1 MAKKKASKKV
11 EKAKKEVVDEEL
23 IDLEDYEDEEL
34 DEEFLEDEAFEVKKK
49 VKKTPKAKVEEEEN
63 EEPLTLEDRVIGMEQ
78 KLNVMMVLLVIVTV
92 VAIITMFVA
101 IFKDGGKTKDSSKT
115 NTSTETK
122 EEGTTTLEYDV
133 SKFKEI
139 SASDIEG
146 ESKGKT
152 ILLYIGRS
160 TCGYCVQ
167 FVPILQQVQAN
178 HKYTTYYLDIA
189 KIYDYQNG
197 VVLDKDAES
206 IMVGLKTNDSQKD
219 VMNNFGS
226 TPMTLVIKN
235 GKVVDSIVGYVDA
248 GTLETLVSSN
258 GLE

>member
-1 MAKKKASKKV
+1 MARKKASKKV
-11 EKAKKEVVDEEL
+11 EKSKKELVDEEV

-34 DEEFLEDEAFEVKKK
+34 DEEFLEDEEFEVEKKPKK
-49 VKKTPKAKVEEEEN
+49 VKKEKEPKEEEEV
-63 EEPLTLEDRVIGMEQ
+63 TLEDRVARMEQ
-78 KLNVMMVLLVIVTV
+78 KQNIILVLVSIMTV
-92 VAIITMFVA
+92 VALVTMFVV
-101 IFKDGGKTKDSSKT
+101 IFKDGGKTENKEE
-115 NTSTETK
+115 ETK
-122 EEGTTTLEYDV
+122 TEEKQEQQTLEYDV

-139 SASDIEG
+139 SAGDIEN

-167 FVPILQQVQAN
+167 FVPILKEVQEN

-197 VVLDKDAES
+197 VVLDKAAETT
-206 IMVGLKTNDSQKD
+206 MLNLKTNDAQKD
-219 VMNNFGS
+219 TMKNFGS

-248 GTLETLVSSN
+248 GTIETLVTSN

>member
-1 MAKKKASKKV
+1 MARKKASKKV
-11 EKAKKEVVDEEL
+11 EKSKKEVVDEEL

-34 DEEFLEDEAFEVKKK
+34 DEEFLEDEEFEVEKKPKKAKK
-49 VKKTPKAKVEEEEN
+49 VKAEKE
-63 EEPLTLEDRVIGMEQ
+63 EEPLTLEDRVAGMEQ
-78 KLNVMMVLLVIVTV
+78 KLNIILVLVAIMTV
-92 VAIITMFVA
+92 VAVVTMFVV
-101 IFKDGGKTKDSSKT
+101 IFKDGGSSKK
-115 NTSTETK
+115 NTTSETK
-122 EEGTTTLEYDV
+122 TEEKDETPSYEYDV

-139 SASDIEG
+139 SAADIES

-167 FVPILQQVQAN
+167 FVPILQQVQEAHN
-178 HKYTTYYLDIA
+178 YTTYYLDIA

-197 VVLDKDAES
+197 VVLDSKAES
-206 IMVGLKTNDSQKD
+206 TMLNLKTNDAQKG

-235 GKVVDSIVGYVDA
+235 GKVVDSLIGYVDA
-248 GTLETLVSSN
+248 GTLEDLVTSN